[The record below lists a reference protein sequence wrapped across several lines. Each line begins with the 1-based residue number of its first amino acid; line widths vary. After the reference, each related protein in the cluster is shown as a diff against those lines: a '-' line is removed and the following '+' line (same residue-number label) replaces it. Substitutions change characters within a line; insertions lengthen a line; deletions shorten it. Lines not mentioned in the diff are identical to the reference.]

1 MCSFPCY
8 FGSNIVHLI
17 YVSSAVRHE
26 AYASTAVTKPVIA
39 TKPGG
44 KKREEIFVDIIER
57 ISDIQFECK

>member
-26 AYASTAVTKPVIA
+26 AYASTAVTKP
-39 TKPGG
+39 GG